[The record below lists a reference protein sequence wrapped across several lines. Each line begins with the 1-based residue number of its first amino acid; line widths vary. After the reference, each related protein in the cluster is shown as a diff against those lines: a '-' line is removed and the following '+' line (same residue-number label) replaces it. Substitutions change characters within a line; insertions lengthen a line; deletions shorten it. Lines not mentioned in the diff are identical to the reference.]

1 MVPMDPEKQDSDG
14 PPEEETMS
22 DEEFEKLLDEC
33 IERDREI
40 LEELA
45 KY

>member
-1 MVPMDPEKQDSDG
+1 MTMDREDQDSEG
-14 PPEEETMS
+14 PPEERTLS
-22 DEEFEKLLDEC
+22 DEEFEEVLDRC
-33 IERDREI
+33 IERDREL

>member
-1 MVPMDPEKQDSDG
+1 MAPMDSENQDDEG